1 MKMISTISYVAA
13 AVVGYMEVV
22 PDGCVVINWS
32 SFVPNPIAR
41 FIMTPF
47 IVSKAVSVH
56 ECRPL
61 TRRAT
66 TSHTDAVQHFHTQCP
81 SHLIHSPS
89 SPLLSNSVIT
99 SSNSFGP
106 ALISQLL
113 HRPQDQ
119 SFYISS
125 CPFCSNCPGL
135 LIGWNIASRSA
146 EPWQRIHL
154 RQANQEKYNGQVQ
167 DNS

>member
-22 PDGCVVINWS
+22 PDGCVVINRS

-66 TSHTDAVQHFHTQCP
+66 TSHTDAVQQLQTQCP

-99 SSNSFGP
+99 LSNSYGP
-106 ALISQLL
+106 TLISQLL
-113 HRPQDQ
+113 QRPQDQ
-119 SFYISS
+119 SKYTLS
-125 CPFCSNCPGL
+125 CPLCSKCAGL
-135 LIGWNIASRSA
+135 LIGCNVASRSA
-146 EPWQRIHL
+146 EP
-154 RQANQEKYNGQVQ
+154 
-167 DNS
+167 

>member
-22 PDGCVVINWS
+22 PDGCVVINRS

-41 FIMTPF
+41 SIMTPF

-56 ECRPL
+56 ERRPL

-66 TSHTDAVQHFHTQCP
+66 TSHTDAVQQFHTQCP

-99 SSNSFGP
+99 LSNSFGP

-113 HRPQDQ
+113 QWPLDH
-119 SFYISS
+119 
-125 CPFCSNCPGL
+125 
-135 LIGWNIASRSA
+135 WNIPHLARSA
-146 EPWQRIHL
+146 QTIRICSLAGILLLDRRNHSS
-154 RQANQEKYNGQVQ
+154 EYI
-167 DNS
+167 